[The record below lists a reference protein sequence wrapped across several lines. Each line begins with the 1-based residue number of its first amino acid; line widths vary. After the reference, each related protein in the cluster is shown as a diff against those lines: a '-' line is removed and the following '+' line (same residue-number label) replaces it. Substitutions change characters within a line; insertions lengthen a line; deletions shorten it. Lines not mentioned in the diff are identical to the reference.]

1 MNIGKFCPMRGEGK
15 TEPISLCGH
24 DNMVTVLGTHVGA
37 FYLGD
42 DEFEKAYRVAAEDYG
57 ADAIIGVDAQG
68 RHWLG
73 FNEVLK
79 ISDMADIVA
88 GGSNTIEATVAAY

>member
-1 MNIGKFCPMRGEGK
+1 MNIGKFCPMAEEGN
-15 TEPISLCGH
+15 TEPISICGH
-24 DNMVTVLGTHVGA
+24 DNMVTILGTHVGA

-42 DEFEKAYRVAAEDYG
+42 DFEKAYRVSAEDYG

-73 FNEVLK
+73 FNECIK
-79 ISDMADIVA
+79 ISDLADI
-88 GGSNTIEATVAAY
+88 AALVHSSVLPRQIAY